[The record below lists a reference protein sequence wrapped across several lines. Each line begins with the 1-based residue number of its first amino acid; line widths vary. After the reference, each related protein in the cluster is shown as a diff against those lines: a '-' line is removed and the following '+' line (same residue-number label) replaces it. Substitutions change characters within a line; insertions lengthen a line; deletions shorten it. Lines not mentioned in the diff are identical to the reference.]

1 MTEHSPIDFDTAL
14 DGSAGKGV
22 SGLDGPISKH
32 LNRPLSSRIS
42 ARVWRWPVSPNQ
54 WSWTAF
60 GLANVGAAAFAV
72 RAPRLGGML
81 VHGASVLDGVD
92 GEVARLQGTAN
103 SSGAMLDL
111 VLDRVSDV
119 AIVGGLALGAGS
131 RRVDWL
137 LALGAAN
144 GLLVSGI
151 VKERVGAERQPVAEL
166 QRAEAAGSMLDR
178 VVAWTGRDGRLFA
191 VTLGGLLKQ
200 PRLTL
205 IWLALASNLRL
216 VRRFSAA
223 RVMLDAQSKA
233 SGVGSGIDELPR
245 EEVARQIG

>member
-1 MTEHSPIDFDTAL
+1 VTEQLRAIPVDP
-14 DGSAGKGV
+14 SAGRNEGKGV
-22 SGLDGPISKH
+22 SGLDGPVSKH
-32 LNRPLSSRIS
+32 LNRPLSRRIS
-42 ARVWRWPVSPNQ
+42 GRVWRWPVSPNQ
-54 WSWTAF
+54 WSWASF
-60 GLANVGAAAFAV
+60 GLANVGAVAFAA
-72 RAPRLGGML
+72 RAPRLGGVL

-92 GEVARLQGTAN
+92 GEVARLQGKSS
-103 SSGAMLDL
+103 SSGALLDL

-119 AIVGGLALGAGS
+119 SIVGGLAWGAGG
-131 RRVDWL
+131 RRIDWL
-137 LALGAAN
+137 LALTAAN

-151 VKERVGAERQPVAEL
+151 AKERVGAERQPVAEL
-166 QRAEAAGSMLDR
+166 QRSEATGSWLDA

-205 IWLALASNLRL
+205 AWLALSSNLRL

-223 RVMLDAQSKA
+223 RAMLDAQSRSGTD
-233 SGVGSGIDELPR
+233 SGVDEVPR

>member
-1 MTEHSPIDFDTAL
+1 MTEQLRPITFDAAP
-14 DGSAGKGV
+14 DAAAGKGV
-22 SGLDGPISKH
+22 SGLDGPVSKY
-32 LNRPLSSRIS
+32 LNRPLSRRIS
-42 ARVWRWPVSPNQ
+42 ASVWRWPVSPNQ

-60 GLANVGAAAFAV
+60 GLANVGAAAFAL
-72 RAPRLGGML
+72 RAPRLGGLL

-92 GEVARLQGTAN
+92 GEVARLQGTAT
-103 SSGAMLDL
+103 SSGALLDL

-131 RRVDWL
+131 RRADWL

-166 QRAEAAGSMLDR
+166 QRAESAGSSLDQL
-178 VVAWTGRDGRLFA
+178 VAWTGRDGRLFA

-205 IWLALASNLRL
+205 AWLALSSNLRL
-216 VRRFSAA
+216 VRRFDAA
-223 RVMLDAQSKA
+223 RAMLDVQAQAGGESA
-233 SGVGSGIDELPR
+233 VDEVTR
-245 EEVARQIG
+245 EEVARQIS